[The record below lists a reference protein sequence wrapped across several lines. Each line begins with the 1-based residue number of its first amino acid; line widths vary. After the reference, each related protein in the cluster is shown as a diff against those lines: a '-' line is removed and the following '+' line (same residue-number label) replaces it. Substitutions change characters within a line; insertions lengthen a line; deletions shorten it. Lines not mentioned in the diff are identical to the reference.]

1 MRKLA
6 NVRKITDIHTIPDK
20 DRIVQYLLD
29 GWMVIDQKDRY
40 QIGDL
45 VVYIEPDS
53 WVPTALAPFLSKG
66 KEPREFQGI
75 KGEKLK
81 TIRLGGAISQG
92 LLFPLQLDAHAQI
105 SLPVIPGV
113 TEQITPVNEGD
124 DLSELLGIVKWE
136 LPPPVHT
143 NAKGNFPSFIPK
155 TDQERVQNMAKL
167 LAKRDSAESYEL
179 TEKLEGQSFTAY
191 WHEGVFGVCSRNLEV
206 QLEQESTWKYT
217 AEFYQL
223 EQKLRDYCQQ
233 HACSLALQG
242 EQVGPGIEG
251 NIYGLQSVKLYLF
264 DVFDIEA
271 QAYLSPAQARQIIAA
286 LGLDYVPVLHENFV
300 LADLLHPLAT
310 LELAHRCSA
319 LNKVVAE
326 GIVLKSNRPDQR
338 FSFKAVSNEY
348 LLKEKQATAWNN

>member
-53 WVPTALAPFLSKG
+53 WVPTTLAPFLSKG

-92 LLFPLQLDAHAQI
+92 LLFPLQLDVQEQI

-113 TEQITPVNEGD
+113 TEQATPVNEGD

-136 LPPPVHT
+136 PPPPVHT
-143 NAKGNFPSFIPK
+143 NAKGNFPGFIPK

-167 LAKRDSAESYEL
+167 LAKRDPAESYEL

-233 HACSLALQG
+233 HGCSLALQG

-251 NIYGLQSVKLYLF
+251 NIYGLLSVKLYLF
-264 DVFDIEA
+264 DVFDIES
-271 QAYLSPAQARQIIAA
+271 QTYLSPAQARQVVAG
-286 LGLDYVPVLHENFV
+286 LGLEYVPVLHENFV
-300 LADLLHPLAT
+300 LADLEHPLVT

-348 LLKEKQATAWNN
+348 LLKEKQATAWKN